1 MKLHAGLMPRRP
13 PASSATHGTS
23 SPPTMPAAFC
33 PSPACSSKACAAA
46 SKRTASR
53 SVTRGT
59 PPGTVAGWWATAPGH
74 LRHSVHFR
82 MGVQR
87 AHGKYL
93 GNKWPSPGVLTCVG
107 GYAGSR
113 NLAWREPMLDL
124 SRRDFVV
131 STGLAAALGLNAR
144 LVVPAFAQKTP
155 DPPKG
160 FVTYKVGSA
169 EVTAIYDGIWEKPHD
184 PAFIANASVD
194 DVKAAMVK
202 AGLPADFVSIPFT
215 VVVVKTGGKTILCD
229 SGTGGQLPVQPP
241 AGKLAANM
249 KAAGI
254 DPAKIDTILISHFHP
269 DHIFGLMEKDTNK
282 PVYPDVEIIVSDVE
296 YKFWTDPAVIDR
308 LPEARKG
315 LARRIQ
321 AVFPTWKNIRQVA
334 GEPEVA
340 PGIRFVS
347 APGHTP
353 GHRAFHLASG
363 GKELMISNDTAYV
376 PALVVANPGW
386 HGQYD
391 QDAAMAEASRHKLLD
406 RVIADKIQICGYHF
420 PFPAAGTIA
429 KDGTGYALTVMKT

>member
-1 MKLHAGLMPRRP
+1 
-13 PASSATHGTS
+13 
-23 SPPTMPAAFC
+23 
-33 PSPACSSKACAAA
+33 
-46 SKRTASR
+46 
-53 SVTRGT
+53 
-59 PPGTVAGWWATAPGH
+59 
-74 LRHSVHFR
+74 
-82 MGVQR
+82 
-87 AHGKYL
+87 
-93 GNKWPSPGVLTCVG
+93 
-107 GYAGSR
+107 
-113 NLAWREPMLDL
+113 MLNM

-144 LVVPAFAQKTP
+144 LVVTPAYAQKTP
-155 DPPKG
+155 DPAKP
-160 FVTYKVGSA
+160 FVTYKVGDA
-169 EVTAIYDGIWEKPHD
+169 EVTAIYDGIWEKAHD
-184 PAFIANASVD
+184 PAFISNASVD

-215 VVVVKTGGKTILCD
+215 VAVVKTGGKTILCD
-229 SGTGGQLPVQPP
+229 SGTGGQVQPT

-254 DPAKIDTILISHFHP
+254 DPTRIDTILISHFHP

-282 PVYPDVEIIVSDVE
+282 PVYPDAEIIVSDVE
-296 YKFWTDPAVIDR
+296 YKFWTDPAVIDK

-321 AVFPTWKNIRQVA
+321 AVFPTWKNIRQVT

-353 GHRAFHLASG
+353 GHRAFHLSSG
-363 GKELMISNDTAYV
+363 SSQLMISNDTAYV

-386 HGQYD
+386 RGAYD
-391 QDAAMAEASRHKLLD
+391 QDGATAETSRRALLD

-420 PFPAAGTIA
+420 PFPGAGTIA
-429 KDGTGYALTVMKT
+429 KDGTGYALTVMKS